1 MTKSGKQC
9 HCGINTL
16 GRGGCGLKVWKLVRR
31 ADKDLLNNLPQTQG
45 QVGVDGPGKE
55 TQDVGYVHS

>member
-1 MTKSGKQC
+1 M
-9 HCGINTL
+9 

-31 ADKDLLNNLPQTQG
+31 ADKDLLTNLPQTQG
-45 QVGVDGPGKE
+45 QVGVHGPGKE